1 MGYLLAQN
9 LVALIS
15 NNYFPSFSQFTF
27 RQNLSFNLVP
37 FWCTKNRKQI
47 SAKSSYLGG
56 CTPGQVVMGGGSSS
70 VDCEFEYQHRMLDGR
85 FSYLF
90 VAKLLCLLEN
100 IRNKRKEAGDGR
112 LKKHEFITHFSWNGL
127 CFEVKWS
134 DWLTILFKGFYWTG
148 SKAKRF
154 TWLVRS
160 KPVIV
165 LHVRGMGQSRPL
177 FLFLTVLK
185 RLKKWSM

>member
-1 MGYLLAQN
+1 MGAPLDKWLWEVALVQGIVSSITSTVCLMDVFHIYLLQ
-9 LVALIS
+9 
-15 NNYFPSFSQFTF
+15 
-27 RQNLSFNLVP
+27 
-37 FWCTKNRKQI
+37 
-47 SAKSSYLGG
+47 
-56 CTPGQVVMGGGSSS
+56 
-70 VDCEFEYQHRMLDGR
+70 
-85 FSYLF
+85 
-90 VAKLLCLLEN
+90 KLHVCLEK

-127 CFEVKWS
+127 SFEVKWS

-165 LHVRGMGQSRPL
+165 LPVRGMGQSWPL

-185 RLKKWSM
+185 RLKNGPCKNTPMTGFEPWPSGGGNDRTTNWATTTACHILHIYRVYEYHLRTTLTY